1 MPRIAKIVKKKMAR
15 PIIPPKDII
24 DLNNVSTRIYI
35 DFTLF
40 KERSGLN
47 KRKVLNPDILLRY
60 DSSSEDITTIKSSQF
75 KNIL

>member
-1 MPRIAKIVKKKMAR
+1 MAKMVKKKMAR
-15 PIIPPKDII
+15 PIIPPRDII